1 MSAAPLLKALDLSIG
16 YGGQPLLGGISFD
29 IEPRDFFGLVGPNG
43 AGKST
48 LLMTL
53 LGNIPPVRGSVVVRS
68 SVRFGYVPQRT
79 RLDSLFPMSAIEVV
93 RSGGMGP
100 KASNKKG
107 WLLTAASKA
116 DAIASLDLVGMASL
130 ATTSMRDLSGGQQR
144 RVLIARALVR
154 EPDLLILDE
163 PTAGMDIP
171 TEHDLLGFISH
182 LNAQRGTAVVLVAHQ
197 VSLVAGRA
205 NRMVLIN
212 KDTHSFAV
220 GAAEHLLTS
229 QQLTAL
235 YGEPMQ
241 VLHIDGQ
248 VIVRR
253 EPVAPVDRSEV
264 NEQGAGA

>member
-1 MSAAPLLKALDLSIG
+1 
-16 YGGQPLLGGISFD
+16 
-29 IEPRDFFGLVGPNG
+29 
-43 AGKST
+43 
-48 LLMTL
+48 
-53 LGNIPPVRGSVVVRS
+53 
-68 SVRFGYVPQRT
+68 
-79 RLDSLFPMSAIEVV
+79 
-93 RSGGMGP
+93 
-100 KASNKKG
+100 
-107 WLLTAASKA
+107 
-116 DAIASLDLVGMASL
+116 MASCQDKMQIMPVL
-130 ATTSMRDLSGGQQR
+130 KQVDGLHLKNKLMYNLSGGELQ
-144 RVLIARALVR
+144 RVLLARV
-154 EPDLLILDE
+154 LLFKPNILLLDE

-171 TEHDLLGFISH
+171 TEHDLLEFISH

-248 VIVRR
+248 VVVRR
-253 EPVAPVDRSEV
+253 ERVAPVDRSEV